1 MAISYCTQGKH
12 IMVAGEEFIAML
24 QSVVPLPEEMIDA
37 QIRGMR
43 EVMYKGGASP
53 SRMSGITLENQGCRN
68 MFQCQLISS
77 LCGFIHSVGEA
88 FCFLEKKKPHVMK
101 GAYFA
106 LTAQK
111 IFLPEVSHA
120 LLSPHRM
127 WPISQPDEFLAQV
140 YDWYVRGA
148 KTLPHHFRRQE
159 WEFCVDEAD
168 ELGIRLIGDWEVVP
182 ERPTQAKAKVVK
194 QKRGCREKIQGE
206 GSPKK

>member
-1 MAISYCTQGKH
+1 
-12 IMVAGEEFIAML
+12 MVAGEEFIAML
-24 QSVVPLPEEMIDA
+24 QSVVPLPEEIIDA
-37 QIRGMR
+37 QIKGMR
-43 EVMYKGGASP
+43 EVMHRGGASP
-53 SRMSGITLENQGCRN
+53 SRMSGITLENEGCRK
-68 MFQCQLISS
+68 MFRCQLISS
-77 LCGFIHSVGEA
+77 LYGFIYSVGEA

-127 WPISQPDEFLAQV
+127 WPIAQPEVFLAQV

-159 WEFCVDEAD
+159 WELCVDEAD
-168 ELGIRLIGDWEVVP
+168 ELRIRLTGDWEVLP
-182 ERPTQAKAKVVK
+182 ERTRRAKAKAVMP
-194 QKRGCREKIQGE
+194 KRGCKNKIQGE
-206 GSPKK
+206 GSPQK